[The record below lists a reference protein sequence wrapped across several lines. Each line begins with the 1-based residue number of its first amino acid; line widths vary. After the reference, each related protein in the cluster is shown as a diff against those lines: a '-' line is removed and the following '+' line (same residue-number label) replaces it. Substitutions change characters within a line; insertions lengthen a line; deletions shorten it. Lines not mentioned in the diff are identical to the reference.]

1 MDRAFRHVAG
11 DGRGVTQPGIRQ
23 TLRIFPARV
32 ESIAVADSAALGSA
46 MLAAHADGVSLAEMT
61 AIFARSRLCLPR
73 AANAAVYDRL
83 LPAVRELERLPP
95 AGA

>member
-1 MDRAFRHVAG
+1 MTAHFS
-11 DGRGVTQPGIRQ
+11 P
-23 TLRIFPARV
+23 
-32 ESIAVADSAALGSA
+32 VAD
-46 MLAAHADGVSLAEMT
+46 V
-61 AIFARSRLCLPR
+61 CLPR